1 MRHVVLAL
9 SFSLIGSVSEAGQFL
24 SADAKGV
31 PGVYMVLLQ
40 DGAAR
45 SPWSAASAHLPAAA
59 EVAEQLADGYG
70 GEVTEV
76 WEHALR
82 GFVVELSEE
91 RAKAL
96 ARDPRVA
103 AVSQDFTYAAISAA
117 VGDCGQPQATHL
129 SNTRA
134 LPTPFPTMGGQNL
147 TCPDPDPQN
156 DTAPGVPPRCVD
168 NWGIDRMDQTG
179 VVRNQNYTFTDN
191 GRSTSNAN
199 PPRAVHVYI
208 LDTGIFAAHDE
219 FKDANGVSRVL
230 GGANA
235 NVNPVDDGSDGSPP
249 DLSDCTSHGHGT
261 HVAGII
267 GGRTYGVAKDVLL
280 HPVKIACS
288 SLAAFASAAT
298 RGLNWVAANK
308 VMPAV
313 VNWSGANVL
322 AIAADPVVSAAVSG
336 VLAQNIHVVQA
347 AGNQSPNHQPGN
359 PALLRDACDWSFGG
373 LNPSVIVA
381 GGSDEND
388 GRWTRRSGDPLFSNY
403 CGTSGDCGSNVG
415 ACIDV
420 WAPAAHVVSAS
431 KYGANRYCRLSGT
444 SMAAPH
450 VAGLVAL
457 YIEDIPWA
465 SLQEMADALR
475 GRGTWHALRTNPNDP
490 NFIGVG
496 SDNVLVYSRFDTVSP
511 DRPPKAVYSVSCTGT
526 LCNFNSGATDD
537 VGIASYR
544 WEWGDNTPAGS
555 GRTISHTFPAGF
567 SKRVNLIVTD
577 TSGKTDGFSKLVT
590 VP

>member
-9 SFSLIGSVSEAGQFL
+9 SLSLIGSVSEAGQFL
-24 SADAKGV
+24 SAEAKGV
-31 PGVYMVLLQ
+31 PGVYMVLLK

-45 SPWSAASAHLPAAA
+45 SPWGAASSHLPATG
-59 EVAEQLADGYG
+59 EVAQQLVDLHG

-103 AVSQDFTYAAISAA
+103 AVSQDFTYQGVSAA
-117 VGDCGQPQATHL
+117 AEDCGQLDATHL
-129 SNTRA
+129 SNGRA

-147 TCPDPDPQN
+147 TCSDPDPQN
-156 DTAPGVPPRCVD
+156 DTAPDVPPLCFD

-208 LDTGIFAAHDE
+208 LDTGIFADHEE
-219 FKDANGVSRVL
+219 FKDASGVSRVL

-235 NVNPVDDGSDGSPP
+235 QVNPVDDGSDGSPP
-249 DLSDCTSHGHGT
+249 VLSDCSGHGT

-267 GGRTYGVAKDVLL
+267 GGRTYGVAKDVFL
-280 HPVKIACS
+280 HPVKIACTAS
-288 SLAAFASAAT
+288 IFASAAT
-298 RGLNWVAANK
+298 RGLNWVAAKK

-313 VNWSGANVL
+313 VNWSGANNLEV
-322 AIAADPVVSAAVSG
+322 AADPVVNAAVSG
-336 VLAQNIHVVQA
+336 VLAQNVHVVQA
-347 AGNQSPNHQPGN
+347 AGNQSPSHDPGT
-359 PALLRDACDWSFGG
+359 PALLKDACDLSFGG

-388 GRWTRRSGDPLFSNY
+388 GRWTRRIGDPRYDSL
-403 CGTSGDCGSNVG
+403 CGNIGDCGSNVG

-420 WAPAAHVVSAS
+420 WAPAAHIVSAS
-431 KYGANRYCRLSGT
+431 YKSDRIDNYCRLSGT

-490 NFIGVG
+490 NFIGIG

-511 DRPPKAVYSVSCTGT
+511 DRPPKAVYSVSCTGR

-544 WEWGDNTPAGS
+544 WEWGDDTPAGS